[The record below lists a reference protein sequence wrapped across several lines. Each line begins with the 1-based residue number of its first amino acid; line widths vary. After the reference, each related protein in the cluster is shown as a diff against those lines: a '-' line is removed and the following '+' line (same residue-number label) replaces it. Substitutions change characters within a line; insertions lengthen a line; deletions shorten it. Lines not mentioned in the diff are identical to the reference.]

1 MLVTYVYVQKLYVL
15 RICYVPKNCFTAK
28 WPELSFKLGETSFT
42 LPTTLS
48 GNLIKQDWQRSYLL
62 LGWAVSL
69 HSPTHVLSNEQISY
83 DHWRAKK
90 PGKAEFLISLG
101 GKKTLSR
108 GQHFQHFVRRVLL
121 SAAPLPSSITTS
133 RRTTRAL
140 PKVASCL
147 KCRQALG
154 WPSRS
159 SRWYRSLLLGTVL
172 RFLSCFTGISG
183 CITTTHRIKEVSWT
197 YKTQTSC

>member
-1 MLVTYVYVQKLYVL
+1 MYRNYMFLGFVMCQKTALQPSDQNLVLSLVRHLSLSPL
-15 RICYVPKNCFTAK
+15 RF
-28 WPELSFKLGETSFT
+28 LGTWSSRTDSAAISCSDE
-42 LPTTLS
+42 
-48 GNLIKQDWQRSYLL
+48 Q
-62 LGWAVSL
+62 SL